1 MERPPLN
8 NTEITKIVYDKS
20 LHMEYSIL
28 WILPPKSNYPIIKA
42 YKRCCIKITDS
53 DRLDISFTSSFF
65 LNNLKIYF
73 IINNMPLEV

>member
-1 MERPPLN
+1 MMERPPLN

-20 LHMEYSIL
+20 LHMEYSIF
-28 WILPPKSNYPIIKA
+28 WIIPQKSNYPIIKA
-42 YKRCCIKITDS
+42 YKRCRIKITDS

-65 LNNLKIYF
+65 LNNYF